1 MPASGDKDQIDWNS
15 LQIEERLDEEG
26 RLEVIDEDQIFKL
39 LGLRMVDDDV
49 PMGTDD
55 IVNDGQERQ
64 NHIDASGN
72 DADIDPE
79 IPVYDDVPEERV
91 FVHDPNK
98 PCMDVGTVYPDMKE
112 FRLAVRQ
119 FAINEEFEL
128 KIAKSDRTRYSGFCK
143 GDGCPWHIV
152 GRRQPDGKTKGI
164 ERIAWE
170 LG

>member
-91 FVHDPNK
+91 FVHAPLMGPK
-98 PCMDVGTVYPDMKE
+98 
-112 FRLAVRQ
+112 R
-119 FAINEEFEL
+119 
-128 KIAKSDRTRYSGFCK
+128 
-143 GDGCPWHIV
+143 
-152 GRRQPDGKTKGI
+152 GKYCWPFYLFVLYFFSSTF
-164 ERIAWE
+164 
-170 LG
+170 L